1 MDHIAYYIH
10 THSECQSPSA
20 KDPTMSTANTRFAL
34 SLDRQALF
42 SLDDTEQIQLECD
55 EGAVWITL
63 DNDPRD
69 IILTPGQRFC
79 APAHRHALVYA
90 LENARIRVSPA
101 AARTSGHTRHAN
113 IAPRAFSLV

>member
-1 MDHIAYYIH
+1 VNHIVYYIH
-10 THSECQSPSA
+10 TQGECQSPSE
-20 KDPTMSTANTRFAL
+20 KDPTMSPANTRFAL
-34 SLDRQALF
+34 SLDRQAVF

-90 LENARIRVSPA
+90 LEDARIRVSPA
-101 AARTSGHTRHAN
+101 TARPSGHTRHTD
-113 IAPRAFSLV
+113 ITPRAFSLV